1 MHLKQYST
9 GLKNTIHGAEAK
21 IVKLT
26 FPAILLFILSALSY
40 ISFAQSDLQASVQ
53 EQRISVDDNTSSLHL
68 DWTRL
73 LKNKVLTI
81 NDGHSTA
88 VNYQAFL
95 AQHGELKAYLKQ
107 LSAISHSEFK
117 AWDKNQQLAF
127 LINAYNAWTVELIVS
142 NLSKNENKGLKSI
155 KDLGSFFSSPWSKK
169 FIPLLDEIR
178 SLDNIEHELIRGA
191 VDETGKSTYND
202 PRIHF
207 AVNCASIGC
216 PALREEAYN
225 SENLE
230 QQLEQQTRRFLSDS
244 SRNHHKNNILYL
256 SSIFKWY
263 REDFD
268 KANKNTTRLAQF
280 ILQYADALKL
290 TSDQQNSLL
299 NDKMTFKFLDY
310 NWDLN
315 ALH

>member
-1 MHLKQYST
+1 M
-9 GLKNTIHGAEAK
+9 
-21 IVKLT
+21 KLIL
-26 FPAILLFILSALSY
+26 PAILLFISSASSY
-40 ISFAQSDLQASVQ
+40 SSFAQSYVQVNVQASEQ
-53 EQRISVDDNTSSLHL
+53 ESAHEQIISINDNASKLASE
-68 DWTRL
+68 WTRL
-73 LKNKVLTI
+73 LNNKVIAI

-95 AQHGELKAYLKQ
+95 AQHGELKAYLKK
-107 LSAISHSEFK
+107 LTAISHSEFMR
-117 AWDKNQQLAF
+117 WDKNQQLAF
-127 LINAYNAWTVELIVS
+127 LINAYNAWTVELIVR
-142 NLSKNENKGLKSI
+142 NLSTNENKDLKSI

-169 FIPLLDEIR
+169 FIPLLGEIR
-178 SLDNIEHELIRGA
+178 SLDNLEHDLIRGA
-191 VDETGKSTYND
+191 VDETGQSTYND

-225 SENLE
+225 SDNLE
-230 QQLEQQTRRFLSDS
+230 QQLEHQTRRFLSDS
-244 SRNHHKNNILYL
+244 SRNYHKNNTLYL

-263 REDFD
+263 RDDFD
-268 KANKNTTRLAQF
+268 KANKNSTSLAQF

-299 NDKMTFKFLDY
+299 NDKMAFKFLDY